1 MIFAALGCSMY
12 AGTSAYVG
20 PSFLSVKKRNQLKM
34 NVLFVH
40 NNFPA
45 QFEQLARAL
54 SKQPGTRV
62 SAIGAQNSR
71 AVKDVRL
78 ITSALS
84 CVDLSSSHPF
94 AHPFDPESS
103 CAEPALYSLS

>member
-1 MIFAALGCSMY
+1 MY

-45 QFEQLARAL
+45 QFQQLARAL

-62 SAIGAQNSR
+62 AAIGAQNSR
-71 AVKDVRL
+71 AIKDVRL
-78 ITSALS
+78 IWVLHADYLLT
-84 CVDLSSSHPF
+84 PGI
-94 AHPFDPESS
+94 E
-103 CAEPALYSLS
+103 